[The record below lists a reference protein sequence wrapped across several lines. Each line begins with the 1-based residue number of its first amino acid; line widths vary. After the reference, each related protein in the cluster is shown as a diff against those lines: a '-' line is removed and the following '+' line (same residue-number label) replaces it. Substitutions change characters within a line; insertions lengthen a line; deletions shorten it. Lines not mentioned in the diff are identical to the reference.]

1 MDKCVEHT
9 NIILNAFNSIQLLL
23 QPLDVELSAVSPI
36 MSMEVGLLC
45 QAQLEGFAWQ
55 CCWLLGSNGGD
66 LDVFLHNEMVPVRTL
81 L

>member
-1 MDKCVEHT
+1 MEHT
-9 NIILNAFNSIQLLL
+9 NIILNPFNSIQLLL